1 MSGCEP
7 APTLVSAD
15 MRGFDMASAYTKS
28 GSTLGNA
35 GRDVQHGRRRLLGVR
50 TWLGAGALTVGV
62 GAALAGAAGVAH
74 ADTGDHPSAG
84 SASSSAHTAGPSA
97 GSKRSAGKTTT
108 ASVKAANTA
117 SVQAAA
123 AVTNAA
129 AGGTPAAA
137 RVRVSPL
144 PILDGVASSA
154 RRPAAAATPVVKP
167 AAASPA
173 ASQNQQTSQTID
185 TPFGPI
191 TLSINATVPDPGTS
205 GVVALSVQ
213 AATPIG
219 KASISLSG
227 NQTFTST
234 PAILNE
240 VALTAGTLHLPA
252 PAAFLVSAAGSAV
265 IGGLS
270 AYNSATAFFTALQG
284 GNVGGALQAFLA
296 AGPKLAN
303 AVLFGQQTLTLPL
316 AVGQTGQAAQL
327 SIPFGGLFAPLR
339 SVSVTFPGY
348 SYVDQVTGVEFKV
361 DPVDIAFAG
370 TKFGGVAPAFLQ
382 LFGL

>member
-1 MSGCEP
+1 MANVHP
-7 APTLVSAD
+7 DRVSA
-15 MRGFDMASAYTKS
+15 RGGKPSAAKP
-28 GSTLGNA
+28 
-35 GRDVQHGRRRLLGVR
+35 GRHRLLGVR

-74 ADTGDHPSAG
+74 ADTADHPSAG
-84 SASSSAHTAGPSA
+84 SASTSAHNAGPSA
-97 GSKRSAGKTTT
+97 GSKRSAGTT
-108 ASVKAANTA
+108 ATGSVKRVNGSSVKPAPASTTA
-117 SVQAAA
+117 VGASP
-123 AVTNAA
+123 AVAR
-129 AGGTPAAA
+129 A
-137 RVRVSPL
+137 RVLPL
-144 PILDGVASSA
+144 PTLDGLASSA
-154 RRPAAAATPVVKP
+154 RKPAAAAAPGAAVKP
-167 AAASPA
+167 AAANPA
-173 ASQNQQTSQTID
+173 AAQDQQTSQTID

-191 TLSINATVPDPGTS
+191 TVSISATLPDPGTS
-205 GVVALSVQ
+205 GAVSLSVQ

-219 KASISLSG
+219 KASIALGG
-227 NQTFTST
+227 NQTFTSS
-234 PAILNE
+234 PAFLNE
-240 VALTAGTLHLPA
+240 IALTEGTLHLPA
-252 PAAFLVSAAGSAV
+252 SAAFLVSAAGSAV

-284 GNVGGALQAFLA
+284 GNVGGAIQTFLA

-327 SIPFGGLFAPLR
+327 SIPFGGLFTPLR

-348 SYVDQVTGVEFKV
+348 SYVDQVTGVELKV